1 MENQSNCLIVNI
13 IFRFLKYDEEDRNMY
28 LQQGDPVC
36 ITFGDSIID
45 TIKVTLQQPPM
56 KYHEET
62 VLNMRG
68 KDFIR
73 DC

>member
-1 MENQSNCLIVNI
+1 
-13 IFRFLKYDEEDRNMY
+13 MY